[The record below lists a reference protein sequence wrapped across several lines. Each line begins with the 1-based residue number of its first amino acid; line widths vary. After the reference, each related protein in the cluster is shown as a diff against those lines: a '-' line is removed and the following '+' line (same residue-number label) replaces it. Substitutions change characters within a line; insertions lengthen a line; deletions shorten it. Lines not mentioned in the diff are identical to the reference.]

1 MELSIRNKTSTEK
14 TRIIYGLVGGVGI
27 LGLAILFLAIKLAFQ
42 SEIIIQQTPGMP
54 NGSVIE
60 KSTMD
65 KGSQRAILSAVT
77 SAIAQIN
84 PSNAEYQKQCIQAFL
99 APAAFTKISKVIDDR
114 VATLASQRELGSYYF
129 VLRLYEFD
137 PILDRHFVVGDVH
150 TVNAAHDT
158 PEAFTF
164 EYQVHFENY
173 RLVVDDETTYAGD
186 RPHNSEWVKANGPKA
201 K

>member
-14 TRIIYGLVGGVGI
+14 TRIIYGLVGSVGI

-77 SAIAQIN
+77 SAIALD
-84 PSNAEYQKQCIQAFL
+84 PSGLISK
-99 APAAFTKISKVIDDR
+99 PAAQTLKVK
-114 VATLASQRELGSYYF
+114 
-129 VLRLYEFD
+129 
-137 PILDRHFVVGDVH
+137 P
-150 TVNAAHDT
+150 
-158 PEAFTF
+158 
-164 EYQVHFENY
+164 
-173 RLVVDDETTYAGD
+173 
-186 RPHNSEWVKANGPKA
+186 
-201 K
+201 